1 MDLDARPYRAFLAV
15 ADTGSFSRAAET
27 LHVSQPAL
35 SAQIKEFERRLGFAL
50 FARSSRSVALTPEG
64 RLFIDRAR
72 RLVTETDWA
81 NNAARDIRTNQ
92 LRVGAAHHSADIAER
107 NAMIDGFVRDAPDVP
122 VRVLRRSPQ
131 QLHNDLDSGDV
142 DVAILLDVAM
152 AAGEDA
158 DTRGMAC
165 WIVAERP
172 LRLWVPLAHPLA
184 AHPVIPAGALRD
196 VAVGMIDRSHGVA
209 IAELAGQVLLRS
221 DAVLR
226 SLPEG
231 DARSVARQCALLGQ
245 CAIDL
250 GWFPPPDDT
259 IRSHAVAGWT
269 ARTRLVLLA
278 KPGDRRDGARRFVA
292 RFAHPKAGRA
302 DIPRRP

>member
-81 NNAARDIRTNQ
+81 NNAAREIRTNQ
-92 LRVGAAHHSADIAER
+92 LRIGAAHHSGDIAAR
-107 NAMIDGFVRDAPDVP
+107 NDVIDGFLREAPDVP
-122 VRVLRRSPQ
+122 LRVLRRSPP
-131 QLHNDLDSGDV
+131 QLYDDLDRGDV
-142 DVAILLDVAM
+142 DVAILLDVPGE
-152 AAGEDA
+152 AATGEGPDA
-158 DTRGMAC
+158 RGATC
-165 WIVAERP
+165 WIIAERP
-172 LRLWVPLAHPLA
+172 LRLWVPVAHPLSA
-184 AHPVIPAGALRD
+184 QATIPAEAVRD
-196 VAVGMIDRSHGVA
+196 LPVGMIDRAHGVA
-209 IAELAGQVLLRS
+209 VAELAGRVLLQS
-221 DAVLR
+221 GAILR

-231 DARSVARQCALLGQ
+231 DARSVARQCALLGL

-250 GWFPPPDDT
+250 GWFPPPGAAV
-259 IRSHAVAGWT
+259 RSHAVAGWT
-269 ARTRLVLLA
+269 ARTRLVALA
-278 KPGDRRDGARRFVA
+278 KPGDRRDGARRFVDRLAA
-292 RFAHPKAGRA
+292 RPA
-302 DIPRRP
+302 